1 MSNRPIAPR
10 DLIAKKRKGERFA
23 ALTAY
28 DYTSAQIVD
37 AAGVPF
43 ILVGDTLGMVVL
55 GHDTTLSVSL
65 DAMIHHTA
73 AVAKGAKQALVVGD
87 LPFMTYQVNPEDA
100 LRNAGRLMQESGCG
114 AVKLEGGKEMAPT
127 VQKLVNAGIPVCGH
141 IGYCP
146 QSTNATG
153 GPRVQGKSIDA
164 AKQMIED
171 ALALEEAG
179 AFAIVLELV
188 PRSLAAIITERLTIP
203 TIGIGSGVDCDAEIQ
218 VFHDL
223 FGLYSDFV
231 PKHTRRYLN
240 LAEQLQGAAADY
252 VKDVSERQFPGP
264 MQSSDLKPEVEREL
278 KYTLATEDAAQ
289 ANQERTM
296 SPVFPKLVN
305 GGTD

>member
-1 MSNRPIAPR
+1 MTDRPITPR
-10 DLIAKKRKGERFA
+10 DLVAKKRKGERFA
-23 ALTAY
+23 AITAY

-65 DAMIHHTA
+65 DAMIHHTT
-73 AVAKGAKQALVVGD
+73 AVTKGAKKALVVGD

-114 AVKLEGGKEMAPT
+114 AVKLEGGKDMAPT
-127 VQKLVNAGIPVCGH
+127 VAKLVGAGIPVCGH

-164 AKQMIED
+164 AKSMIDD

-188 PRSLAAIITERLTIP
+188 PRSLAAIITDKLSIP

-231 PKHTRRYLN
+231 PKHTRQYLN
-240 LAEQLQGAAADY
+240 LAEQLHGAASEYVAD
-252 VKDVSERQFPGP
+252 VADRQFPGP
-264 MQSSDLKPEVEREL
+264 LQSSDLKPEVKRHLNLE
-278 KYTLATEDAAQ
+278 LATDAASKLN
-289 ANQERTM
+289 AQEG
-296 SPVFPKLVN
+296 SAVYPKLVN

>member
-1 MSNRPIAPR
+1 MTDRPITPK
-10 DLIAKKRKGERFA
+10 DLIAKKRKKERFA
-23 ALTAY
+23 TITAY

-37 AAGVPF
+37 AAGIPF
-43 ILVGDTLGMVVL
+43 ILVGDTLGMVVM
-55 GHDTTLSVSL
+55 GHDTTLPVTL

-73 AVAKGAKQALVVGD
+73 AVTRGAKRALVVGD
-87 LPFMTYQVNPEDA
+87 MPFMTYQVSPEEA

-127 VQKLVNAGIPVCGH
+127 IAKLVNAGIPVCGH

-153 GPRVQGKSIDA
+153 GPRVQGKNIDA
-164 AKQMIED
+164 AKAMIED

-179 AFAIVLELV
+179 AFAMVLELV
-188 PRSLAAIITERLTIP
+188 PRSLAAIITERVSIP
-203 TIGIGSGVDCDAEIQ
+203 TIGIGSGPDCDAEIQ

-240 LAEQLQGAAADY
+240 LAEQLHQAASDY
-252 VKDVSERQFPGP
+252 VRDVAEKQFPGP
-264 MQSSDLKPEVEREL
+264 LQSSDLKPDVKRDLNLEL
-278 KYTLATEDAAQ
+278 AAEEASRDAH
-289 ANQERTM
+289 NHEM
-296 SPVFPKLVN
+296 SPVYPKLVN

>member
-1 MSNRPIAPR
+1 MTDRPITPR

-23 ALTAY
+23 AITAY

-37 AAGVPF
+37 RAGIPV

-55 GHDTTLSVSL
+55 GHEKTLSVSL

-73 AVAKGAKQALVVGD
+73 AVTRGAQKALVIGD
-87 LPFMTYQVNPEDA
+87 MPFMTYQVNPEDA
-100 LRNAGRLMQESGCG
+100 LRNAGRLMQETGCS

-127 VQKLVNAGIPVCGH
+127 VAKLVNAGIPVCGH

-164 AKQMIED
+164 AKAMIED

-188 PRSLAAIITERLTIP
+188 PRSLAAMITERVSIP

-240 LAEQLQGAAADY
+240 LAEQLQDAAARY
-252 VKDVSERQFPGP
+252 VDDVAERQFPGP
-264 MQSSDLKPEVEREL
+264 LQSSDLKPDVKRDLNREL
-278 KYTLATEDAAQ
+278 ATDAASAAGAQ
-289 ANQERTM
+289 RM
-296 SPVFPKLVN
+296 SAVFPKLVN

>member
-1 MSNRPIAPR
+1 MSDRPIAPR

-23 ALTAY
+23 AITAY

-37 AAGVPF
+37 AAGIPF

-55 GHDTTLSVSL
+55 GHEKTLSVSL

-73 AVAKGAKQALVVGD
+73 AVARGAKRSLVVGD
-87 LPFMTYQVNPEDA
+87 LPFMTYQVTPEDA
-100 LRNAGRLMQESGCG
+100 LRNAGRLMQEAGCS

-127 VQKLVNAGIPVCGH
+127 VAKLVNAGIPVCGH

-164 AKQMIED
+164 AKAMIED

-188 PRSLAAIITERLTIP
+188 PRSLAAIITERLSIP
-203 TIGIGSGVDCDAEIQ
+203 TIGIGSGVDCDGEIQ

-240 LAEQLQGAAADY
+240 LAEQLHDAASEYAREVAD
-252 VKDVSERQFPGP
+252 KQFPGP
-264 MQSSDLKPEVEREL
+264 LQSSDLKPDVKREL
-278 KYTLATEDAAQ
+278 NRDLATESQSGAH
-289 ANQERTM
+289 EM
-296 SPVFPKLVN
+296 SPIFPKLVN